1 MVPGL
6 NLPRTI
12 LESNMQLARIKPIM
26 TDREIEAAI
35 MRAEKKI
42 DRARQFTL
50 SNEAFFAFTMK
61 KLLYVM
67 VDNGSTMATNAV
79 SLFWDWRF
87 IERMTQYKVNYINLH
102 ELLHVTLFHNAR
114 IKGRDHRLCNIAMDH
129 VVNILLVR
137 SGMVRTVT
145 DKTFASWPLSM
156 ILNPR
161 YVTLRDESYRMPADG
176 IMDPKYAGMAWE
188 DVYNILAKEE
198 ADKPEEPGKGEGED
212 GDDDGEDQRPGE
224 EGVPGGGKADDDERD
239 EQADKATPW
248 GDVQELVDEDG
259 ESLSEEE
266 MKKAE
271 QEMLDDLIIAEQMAK
286 GRGQMSAGMS
296 GALGELKNP
305 SQPWEEVLR
314 DLMTNDK
321 PAGSSYAIQNKRHP
335 GSNLIYPGRKKQSFG
350 NLCIMVDA
358 SGSVSQGEFDQ
369 FMGDVWD
376 ICEDLSPATVT
387 MIQFDH
393 RADSHEEIESGEV
406 PELTRQFSGGT
417 RFSAPFN
424 YADAQDLS
432 DDFDMILF
440 FTDGGDSHYPENEP
454 ECPVIWASTGAFWGG
469 NPPFGDCVQV
479 RFAP

>member
-1 MVPGL
+1 
-6 NLPRTI
+6 
-12 LESNMQLARIKPIM
+12 
-26 TDREIEAAI
+26 
-35 MRAEKKI
+35 
-42 DRARQFTL
+42 
-50 SNEAFFAFTMK
+50 
-61 KLLYVM
+61 VM
-67 VDNGSTMATNAV
+67 VDNGSTMATNG
-79 SLFWDWRF
+79 SKLLWDWRF
-87 IERMTQYKVNYINLH
+87 VESLTQHQVNFVMIH
-102 ELLHVTLFHNAR
+102 EILHVTLMHHLR
-114 IKGRDHRLCNIAMDH
+114 IKGRDHKIANVAMDH
-129 VVNILLVR
+129 VVNILITR
-137 SGMVRTVT
+137 SGMTNVVT
-145 DKTFASWPLSM
+145 DKVFASWPVGML
-156 ILNPR
+156 LNPR
-161 YVTLRDESYRMPADG
+161 HTSLRDESYRMPATG
-176 IMDPKYAGMAWE
+176 LMDPKFVGMSFE
-188 DVYNILAKEE
+188 DVYAAIAKQE
-198 ADKPEEPGKGEGED
+198 ADKPAEPEKGDGDD
-212 GDDDGEDQRPGE
+212 GDDDGGE
-224 EGVPGGGKADDDERD
+224 EQRAGEEDATGGGEERD

-248 GDVQELVDEDG
+248 GDVQEGTDDEG